1 MDISVLVPTYHRPQ
15 DLLRCL
21 NALALQTKA
30 PFEVLVVVR
39 DTDTETFAALANFKT
54 DTLPLKT
61 LVVQEPGQVAAL
73 NTGLSR
79 AQGEVIAITDDDA
92 APRPQWLERIDAH
105 FAGDHTVGGVGGKD
119 IIHPQSLVAG
129 DSPSTVVG
137 KVQWFGRV
145 IGRHHL
151 GFGEPRPVSVLK
163 GANMSYRQAAVDDHR
178 FDTRLRGQGAQ
189 VHNDMAFSLAIKR
202 AGWQLMYDPLV
213 EVDHYPAQRFDED
226 QRDAFSYEACKNAV
240 HNETVA
246 LLDYLPWVQK
256 AIFMVWALVVGTRDA
271 FGLVQW
277 LRFSLK
283 GDGRASERLAAAWQ
297 GRLMGLQTWGRYRLA
312 KSSRQSESLGP
323 GKDVPISD

>member
-21 NALALQTKA
+21 KALTMQTKP

-39 DTDTETFAALANFKT
+39 ESDAETFAALADFNSCS
-54 DTLPLKT
+54 LPLKT

-105 FAGDHTVGGVGGKD
+105 FSGDATIGGVGGKD

-129 DSPSTVVG
+129 DAPSAVVG
-137 KVQWFGRV
+137 QVQWFGRV
-145 IGRHHL
+145 IGRHHV
-151 GFGEPRPVSVLK
+151 GFGQPRPVSVLK
-163 GANMSYRQAAVDDHR
+163 GANMSYRQAAVDGHR
-178 FDTRLRGQGAQ
+178 FDTRLRGHGAQ
-189 VHNDMAFSLAIKR
+189 MHNDMAFSLAIKR
-202 AGWQLMYDPLV
+202 AGWQLIYDPLV

-226 QRDAFSYEACKNAV
+226 QRDSFSYEACKNAV
-240 HNETVA
+240 HNETLV

-256 AIFMVWALVVGTRDA
+256 VIFMVWALVVGTRDS
-271 FGLVQW
+271 FGLIQW

-283 GDGRASERLAAAWQ
+283 GDGQASKQLAAAWQ
-297 GRLMGLQTWGRYRLA
+297 GRLMGSQTWGRYRLPRF
-312 KSSRQSESLGP
+312 SRRSEALGT
-323 GKDVPISD
+323 GTDVPISD